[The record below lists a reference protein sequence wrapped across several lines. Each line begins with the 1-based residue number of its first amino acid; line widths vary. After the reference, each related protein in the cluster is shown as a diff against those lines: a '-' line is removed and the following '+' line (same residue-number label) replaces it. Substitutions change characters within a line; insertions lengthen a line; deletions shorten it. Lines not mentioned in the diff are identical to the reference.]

1 MKNFLLLLLSATFFI
16 SCKKDNPQYIVKDPN
31 ALDEATVIS
40 TGKMAFSD
48 ERYDEGI
55 VKIYQ
60 RKDAVY
66 VLGLEQMNYQT
77 AYFDTNVY
85 LSSTLQVTTTS
96 IKVFSAKK
104 LHGNNYYTL
113 SSGINIPAFKYLI
126 IQGDTDAG
134 PVASAILK

>member
-16 SCKKDNPQYIVKDPN
+16 SCKKDNTQYIVKDPN

-40 TGKMAFSD
+40 TGKIAFSD

-60 RKDAVY
+60 RKDGVY

-85 LSSTLQVTTTS
+85 LSSTLQVATTS

-104 LHGNNYYTL
+104 LHGINY
-113 SSGINIPAFKYLI
+113 
-126 IQGDTDAG
+126 
-134 PVASAILK
+134 